1 MGYLILMPNFFQKKE
16 VNIAR
21 PPENR
26 VPVLQSLVVNKSNTN
41 TSDVDTIPHEKLRD
55 WTEDVSE
62 EGVRERGQS
71 KIFAIFSRLGARSQQ
86 TGSNQ

>member
-1 MGYLILMPNFFQKKE
+1 MGYLILMPNFFQNKE

-41 TSDVDTIPHEKLRD
+41 TSDVDTREK
-55 WTEDVSE
+55 
-62 EGVRERGQS
+62 GVRERGRS